1 MVYIYGSGL
10 PYVHTVIL
18 AGKSPMI
25 RCIHTVLANPR
36 HLKPSSCVQQGATS
50 TGIYTECIPGHNTS
64 IHTECIT
71 RHNTSIHTECITRH
85 TTSIHTKCITGHTT
99 SIHTECI
106 TRHNTG
112 IHTERITRH
121 NTSIHTE
128 RITSHNTSIQTSCRS
143 CAAISLANKTNRTSY
158 QFTMQTKQI
167 EQVINSQCKQ
177 NK

>member
-71 RHNTSIHTECITRH
+71 RHNTSIHTE
-85 TTSIHTKCITGHTT
+85 
-99 SIHTECI
+99 
-106 TRHNTG
+106 
-112 IHTERITRH
+112 
-121 NTSIHTE
+121 